1 MYIIYTK
8 ASSNDQKCY
17 LRLCRVAHP
26 GKMGAPSMVVLVVG
40 AMGDPSMM
48 GAMLS

>member
-1 MYIIYTK
+1 MYMIYTE
-8 ASSNDQKCY
+8 ASSNKEKCY

-40 AMGDPSMM
+40 AIGHPSLM
-48 GAMLS
+48 